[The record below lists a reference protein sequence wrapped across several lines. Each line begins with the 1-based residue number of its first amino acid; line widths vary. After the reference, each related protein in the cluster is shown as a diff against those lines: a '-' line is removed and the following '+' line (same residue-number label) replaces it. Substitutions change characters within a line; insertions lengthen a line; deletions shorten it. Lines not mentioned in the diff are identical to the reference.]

1 MAEDREKALRDRVIN
16 RIEYII
22 KKGDATD
29 GEIWYIGIV
38 ARLLDELLEDLTENR
53 I

>member
-22 KKGDATD
+22 ERGDAAD
-29 GEIWYIGIV
+29 GEMWYAEIV
-38 ARLLDELLEDLTENR
+38 SGLLDELLEDLTENR